1 VSAVS
6 ITAVTG
12 TDGIGTDG
20 TRTASSTAVSGG
32 KVTAAAE
39 KHGGDMKTRTVV
51 EAARSVL
58 AVRAISFP
66 TLNCI
71 NTSEVIEKRPVVDG
85 LLYPGAWL
93 VVGRPKIG
101 KSWLLLQMAL
111 ACAEAGSFLGYNCA
125 RSEVLAIFSED
136 DDSRIKS
143 RLTALGVADA
153 PANVHV
159 INQRLLT
166 ELAKKFAD
174 RYTFVEFLNI
184 WLDAHRDVRLVI
196 IDTEVT
202 VRQVWAGERAQDDGP
217 RITLS
222 DYKQTRA
229 FDEIALRWQIAIL
242 LTNHASKRKGEWV
255 DIHEIINRSNTA
267 LAGCSGSIAL
277 ADPPDADPLDP
288 TTKTRILGIRGR
300 DLKDDVM
307 LAVRQQTD
315 MPYFLSEG
323 PYIEVRQTHAEAE
336 LMGALEELMID
347 LPPRVYITSKDLA
360 EAVGKNH
367 HTTKATINRMVRNKR
382 TTWKRFRIVVKQ
394 GKGGGLRLDP
404 M

>member
-1 VSAVS
+1 MAAGSAAVSAVS
-6 ITAVTG
+6 VTAVTG
-12 TDGIGTDG
+12 TDSTGTE
-20 TRTASSTAVSGG
+20 STAAVKNGG
-32 KVTAAAE
+32 KLTAAE
-39 KHGGDMKTRTVV
+39 KALL
-51 EAARSVL
+51 EASRRVL

-71 NTSEVIEKRPVVDG
+71 NSGEVIEKRPVVEG

-111 ACAEAGSFLGYNCA
+111 ACAEAGPFLGYHCA
-125 RSEVLAIFSED
+125 GSEVLAIFSED

-143 RLTALGVADA
+143 RLTALGVANA
-153 PANVHV
+153 PTNVHV
-159 INQRLLT
+159 VNQQALT
-166 ELAKKFAD
+166 ALAKEYAD
-174 RYTFVEFLNI
+174 RYTFPEFLNI
-184 WLDAHRDVRLVI
+184 WINGHRGVRLVI

-202 VRQVWAGERAQDDGP
+202 VRQVWAGERTQDSGP
-217 RITLS
+217 RITET

-229 FDEIALRWQIAIL
+229 FDEIALRYQIAIL

-288 TTKTRILGIRGR
+288 SSKTRIFGVRGR

-323 PYIEVRQTHAEAE
+323 AYVEVRQTQAEAE
-336 LMGALEELMID
+336 LMCALEELMVG
-347 LPPRVYITSKDLA
+347 LPQHEYITSRDLA
-360 EAVGKNH
+360 EATGKNH
-367 HTTKATINRMVRNKR
+367 NTTKATVARMVRNKR